1 MAQGKGAAPAVPAV
15 AAYKRGRE
23 FKVILPPDISEWIE
37 REAREEGRPQSRII
51 INHLSRVPYL
61 DRQAK
66 LGELIRDME
75 TTLAKYG
82 SRITQIEL
90 NEALLR
96 ALDQALAAGSE
107 AQRQPPLDRLRVIRR
122 AMLETERKVAQGER
136 EQLTARVE
144 QLERQIAAIEALPAS
159 ALDKDNLPSLKDE
172 LARMQRLR
180 GRRMTGANRGQKL
193 PMGSI

>member
-96 ALDQALAAGSE
+96 ALDEALAAGSE

-172 LARMQRLR
+172 LARMQRLAA
-180 GRRMTGANRGQKL
+180 GE
-193 PMGSI
+193 